1 MRRSR
6 IFLIILI
13 IAISSLLSLVAI
25 SIYLAAT
32 TPSYY
37 QSSWMEQMWQSMG
50 IGNSTG
56 GINNGDMGGMM
67 GDNGTTTTATTNL
80 WIIPIAIIAVV
91 AIGSI
96 GFSFYM
102 IYPEIRN
109 VRPTCEP
116 IKNEI
121 ESASPK
127 KTSGR
132 ENTVSN
138 PAPNSCEVVLKT
150 MTPQE
155 QKVLNVLIAHQGK
168 YLQKYVSKEA
178 GLSRLK
184 THRIVARFAERGIVT
199 AKPLGNTNEIT
210 VSDWVSGSKTQ
221 SSN

>member
-1 MRRSR
+1 
-6 IFLIILI
+6 
-13 IAISSLLSLVAI
+13 
-25 SIYLAAT
+25 
-32 TPSYY
+32 
-37 QSSWMEQMWQSMG
+37 MWQSMG
-50 IGNSTG
+50 IGNLTG
-56 GINNGDMGGMM
+56 SVINGDMGGMM
-67 GDNGTTTTATTNL
+67 GSNGTTTTSTNNL

-109 VRPTCEP
+109 IRPTCEP

-121 ESASPK
+121 GSASLA
-127 KTSGR
+127 KTSGI

-155 QKVLNVLIAHQGK
+155 QKVLTVLMAHQGK

-184 THRIVARFAERGIVT
+184 THRIVVRFAERGIVT